1 MQRCLPTLLAALL
14 LPLFG
19 ADDATTKWGA
29 MDYGPT
35 LACTLQ
41 VDKQYV
47 LRALIVRLDPAR
59 QTYLCYD
66 LETMRVAAV
75 WSGGFIDYHGVLFN
89 GTHHEQPKPKG
100 TMLMVN
106 QLGPGWSKDGSLE
119 DPRPLWRAAYNVPTG
134 ASEMTREGQPMP
146 ADWVHLNGH
155 YLHEQQVVLSYTVNG
170 CQVRELPEAGDGA
183 LVTRTITIAASP
195 IEQRVQLAPM
205 GVRCALVKPAP
216 GAELANDGVNQFVTL
231 APATAE
237 RTFVVAIG
245 EGTPKATAA
254 PLETLMKGGPARWK
268 QTVTTHGTLGSGDGP
283 YVVDTLTAPD
293 DNPWKSWIRFGG
305 IDFFPDGKSAAL
317 CTWSGDVWIV
327 SGIDGGLGT
336 LTWKR
341 FATGLYQPLGLK
353 IVDGLIY
360 LTCRDHITRLHDL
373 DGDGEADYYE
383 NFNSDM
389 YLTRHFHEFALD
401 LQTDAAGNFYF
412 AKGCTPG
419 RGGPNF
425 DLWSIH
431 NGCFFRLSPD
441 GRDLHVVA
449 RGLRGPNGIGVGP
462 HGELVSSDNQG
473 SWVPVCPI
481 NRIHEGAFVGVPDG
495 VPGEP
500 KPTKREDPLIWLPY
514 DRDNSSGGEV
524 WVPDQRWG
532 AYAGNML
539 QLSYGKSCLF
549 AVMIQDIGAAQQAA
563 IVKFPL
569 EFATGIM
576 RSRFNAG
583 DGQLYVCGL
592 RGWQTNGGRD
602 GAFQRVRY
610 TGKPVHM
617 PIAFAATRSGI
628 EITFSCA
635 LDRASAED
643 LGNYHVEQYNI
654 IWSAKYGSP
663 EMSVL
668 DPKKQ
673 AHDPVPLA
681 AAHLKEDGRTVV
693 LDIPGIHP
701 VNCMVTKLKILA
713 ADGAA
718 ISTEVDNTINLLP

>member
-1 MQRCLPTLLAALL
+1 
-14 LPLFG
+14 
-19 ADDATTKWGA
+19 
-29 MDYGPT
+29 
-35 LACTLQ
+35 
-41 VDKQYV
+41 
-47 LRALIVRLDPAR
+47 
-59 QTYLCYD
+59 
-66 LETMRVAAV
+66 
-75 WSGGFIDYHGVLFN
+75 
-89 GTHHEQPKPKG
+89 
-100 TMLMVN
+100 
-106 QLGPGWSKDGSLE
+106 
-119 DPRPLWRAAYNVPTG
+119 
-134 ASEMTREGQPMP
+134 
-146 ADWVHLNGH
+146 
-155 YLHEQQVVLSYTVNG
+155 
-170 CQVRELPEAGDGA
+170 
-183 LVTRTITIAASP
+183 
-195 IEQRVQLAPM
+195 
-205 GVRCALVKPAP
+205 
-216 GAELANDGVNQFVTL
+216 
-231 APATAE
+231 
-237 RTFVVAIG
+237 
-245 EGTPKATAA
+245 
-254 PLETLMKGGPARWK
+254 
-268 QTVTTHGTLGSGDGP
+268 
-283 YVVDTLTAPD
+283 
-293 DNPWKSWIRFGG
+293 
-305 IDFFPDGKSAAL
+305 
-317 CTWSGDVWIV
+317 
-327 SGIDGGLGT
+327 
-336 LTWKR
+336 
-341 FATGLYQPLGLK
+341 
-353 IVDGLIY
+353 
-360 LTCRDHITRLHDL
+360 
-373 DGDGEADYYE
+373 
-383 NFNSDM
+383 
-389 YLTRHFHEFALD
+389 
-401 LQTDAAGNFYF
+401 
-412 AKGCTPG
+412 
-419 RGGPNF
+419 
-425 DLWSIH
+425 
-431 NGCFFRLSPD
+431 
-441 GRDLHVVA
+441 
-449 RGLRGPNGIGVGP
+449 
-462 HGELVSSDNQG
+462 VSSDNQG